1 MFTCVATMSPTFVAY
16 GEGGAFAYGPA
27 SCAREHVAHGRQA
40 GRCPARRR
48 LALVDG
54 ASPLST

>member
-1 MFTCVATMSPTFVAY
+1 MSPTFVAY